1 MRVMMLFFY
10 SLRRIGVV
18 VGVTAAS
25 IVTSIDG
32 VRRRV
37 ELACERSSETSKR
50 AEQPIV
56 TSHRPRLCTGIARR

>member
-1 MRVMMLFFY
+1 MVLFFY
-10 SLRRIGVV
+10 SLRRVGVV

-37 ELACERSSETSKR
+37 ELVRERSRETSKR

-56 TSHRPRLCTGIARR
+56 TSHRPRLSTDIARR